1 MMSVITKPAFLQPAI
16 ETSCGLF
23 DWFDP
28 IELGIRDR
36 VLKRGKTPL
45 LTTDQARVPPRQH
58 RHLDRRRPGGL
69 VVCGFLGSTPVVST
83 NGVNKLYPATGSPNS
98 WISCCRGKRRS
109 WWQRCCDQPLCVRV
123 QEHSANTELSDSL
136 EQRSVCRLFA
146 QLGRASRRTATE
158 GLKG

>member
-1 MMSVITKPAFLQPAI
+1 MMSVTTKPGFSQPAI

-45 LTTDQARVPPRQH
+45 LTTDQARVPPRRH

-69 VVCGFLGSTPVVST
+69 VVWEPGRRESIAARPSGSRP
-83 NGVNKLYPATGSPNS
+83 KAEATA
-98 WISCCRGKRRS
+98 RR
-109 WWQRCCDQPLCVRV
+109 Q
-123 QEHSANTELSDSL
+123 
-136 EQRSVCRLFA
+136 
-146 QLGRASRRTATE
+146 
-158 GLKG
+158 

>member
-58 RHLDRRRPGGL
+58 RHLDRRRPGAWWYGNRVDESL
-69 VVCGFLGSTPVVST
+69 LRRDRPGHGPRPKPRPAVSEPAHWGEPAAAATCSARPPVTHMRHHAALTLDGSD
-83 NGVNKLYPATGSPNS
+83 NPALR
-98 WISCCRGKRRS
+98 I
-109 WWQRCCDQPLCVRV
+109 
-123 QEHSANTELSDSL
+123 
-136 EQRSVCRLFA
+136 
-146 QLGRASRRTATE
+146 
-158 GLKG
+158 